1 MKKIYLLFFLQ
12 ILSYQIMAGSI
23 SGEISYSGSFTATI
37 YVALFTDPE
46 LNTDPSYVTTFGSP
60 GSYTISDI
68 ADGTYYV
75 VSVMTDNLEE
85 MLFTDPYGFWGTTDG
100 LIPVVISGNND
111 VTGINITLVDGT
123 EENPNPFADYY
134 TAPTTILQLP
144 VETEM
149 GNNPS
154 MVYDGSS
161 ILLYKHD
168 FQNLGNARIFSI
180 NPETGELLNTYYLTL
195 ESSPNKISW
204 IDKMVYRNGV
214 LWASGGYGNPD
225 GSGYKPGVF
234 KIDIAS
240 STSSNQLPFSNDFKE
255 ARGLACDGVNFF
267 IGNNDSTGLGGI
279 VKFNPDQISE
289 VPSALFINLSDEI
302 RDLSFG
308 NNFLWVGIDRIN
320 QFNAVTGEY
329 IANLPLPG
337 SAAELFFDNKFWSY
351 DETHNTI
358 RVYDLS
364 AVSVDNEDIISV
376 HDNFTLSQNY
386 PNPFNPATKISY
398 TLSQPSTVE
407 LRVFNTLGQEI
418 AKLVNEEKPAG
429 SYEIVFDASRLSSG
443 VYFYQLK
450 SGNFIETKRMLLL
463 K

>member
-1 MKKIYLLFFLQ
+1 MKKIYLLVVFQ

-23 SGEISYSGSFTATI
+23 SGEISYSGSFTGTI
-37 YVALFTDPE
+37 YIALFTDPA
-46 LNTDPSYVTTFGSP
+46 LNSDPSYVTTLSSP

-75 VSVMTDNLEE
+75 VSVMTDNPDK
-85 MLFTDPYGFWGTTDG
+85 MLFTDPYGFWGTLDG
-100 LIPVVISGNND
+100 FTPVVISGNND
-111 VTGINITLVDGT
+111 VTGINITLIDGT
-123 EENPNPFADYY
+123 EENPNPFAEYY
-134 TAPTTILQLP
+134 VQPTAIIQLP
-144 VETEM
+144 AATEI
-149 GNNPS
+149 GNDPS

-204 IDKMVYRNGV
+204 ITEMALRDGV
-214 LWASGGYGNPD
+214 LWAAGGYGDPY
-225 GSGYKPGVF
+225 GTGFKPGIF

-240 STSSNQLPFSNDFKE
+240 SSSSNQIPLSNDFKQI
-255 ARGLACDGVNFF
+255 RGLACDGVNFF
-267 IGNNDSTGLGGI
+267 IGNNDSTGIGGI
-279 VKFNPDQISE
+279 VKFNPDQVSE

-302 RDLSFG
+302 RYLSYG
-308 NNFLWVGIDRIN
+308 NNSLWVGIDRVN
-320 QFNAVTGEY
+320 KFNPVTGDYVE
-329 IANLPLPG
+329 NLALPG

-351 DETHNTI
+351 DETSNTI

-364 AVSVDNEDIISV
+364 TVSVSDRNKNINV
-376 HDNFTLSQNY
+376 NNFTLSQNY
-386 PNPFNPATKISY
+386 PNPFNPSTRINY
-398 TLSQPSTVE
+398 TLSEPATVQ
-407 LRVFNTLGQEI
+407 LKVFNALGQEI
-418 AKLVNEEKPAG
+418 AILVNEEKPSG
-429 SYEIVFDASRLSSG
+429 SYEIVFDASHLSSG
-443 VYFYQLK
+443 VYFYQLT